1 MTFLT
6 ILQLIVNIIIVGLLI
21 FALIAIIGFL
31 IVDRKQKQHSVLRNY
46 PVLARVR
53 YFLESIGPELRQY

>member
-31 IVDRKQKQHSVLRNY
+31 IFDRKQK
-46 PVLARVR
+46 
-53 YFLESIGPELRQY
+53 